1 LSSKEGVVRRCLIPL
16 DEAEDGDLQAKL
28 LLLKGGIKGR
38 KKKERTTP
46 NKTGDNLTWSS
57 DPSVRELGG

>member
-1 LSSKEGVVRRCLIPL
+1 VLSSLSSKEGVVRRCLIPL

-38 KKKERTTP
+38 KKRKEQRRTKREITSPGALTP
-46 NKTGDNLTWSS
+46 
-57 DPSVRELGG
+57 P